1 MSESAKKIKIDE
13 LPESSFIND
22 EDIFI
27 KSGQGRTTKITAKT
41 MAEYMKN
48 GESEK
53 VQPDWNETD
62 IYSDAYIKNKPT
74 SMPANGGNAD
84 TVSGFSVNANVPENA
99 KFTDTIYTHPD
110 SGVAAGTYR
119 SVAVDKQGHVTNG
132 SNPTTLSGYGIT
144 DAATKAQ
151 GEKADT
157 AVQSV
162 KIGNTEYKSGTAVVL
177 PGYPTT
183 LPASDVYPWAKE
195 VTKPTYTASE
205 VGADVSGSATTAY
218 ENAKSYTDERI
229 TQLIGTSPEN
239 LDTIEELA
247 AAISGNQSAIDVIEE
262 AITNKADATHN
273 HDELYASKASEH
285 THSNKT
291 ILDTITS
298 EKISSWDSKSDFD
311 GDYNSLTNIPTI
323 PQKLSQLTN
332 DAGYITSADVDTS
345 QNHTHSNK
353 AVLDTITQTAVDGW
367 NSAKTHADSAHA
379 PSSAEKNVIVGIQ
392 KNGTDITV
400 DSATRKVNI
409 TVPTKI
415 SELTNDSGYKTT
427 DNNTTYTLSKSG
439 STITLS
445 GSDGTSTSVTD
456 SDTTYSNFVKSGTG
470 AKAGLVPAPST
481 TAGTTKYLREDGTW
495 AVPPNTNTTYSNAT
509 TTTAGLMSAAD
520 KSKLD
525 GVASGA
531 EVNQNAFSNVVVGSS
546 TVSADSKTDTLTL
559 VAGSNVTLTPDVA
572 NDKITIASKDT
583 VYAHPTTDGNR
594 HVPAN
599 GTSNGGKYLKATST
613 AGTYEWGNITKSD
626 VTTALEFTPLNII
639 YSTEEPTTVPAGT
652 IVAVY
657 EE

>member
-13 LPESSFIND
+13 LPESSFVND

-27 KSGQGRTTKITAKT
+27 KSGQGGTMKVTAKT

-84 TVSGFSVNANVPENA
+84 TVNGFSVNANVPENA

-162 KIGNTEYKSGTAVVL
+162 KIGNTEYKSGTEVVL
-177 PGYPTT
+177 PKYPTT

-323 PQKLSQLTN
+323 PQKLSQLAN

-367 NSAKTHADSAHA
+367 NSAKIHADSAHA

-495 AVPPNTNTTYSNAT
+495 AVPPNTDTTYSVAT
-509 TTTAGLMSAAD
+509 TSSAGLMSAAD

-525 GVASGA
+525 GIASGA
-531 EVNQNAFSNVVVGSS
+531 EKNADFILVNQQELTFTNNVATISDERITANSLADVYFTSDTIDIAEDADISVETNTGNVV
-546 TVSADSKTDTLTL
+546 LT
-559 VAGSNVTLTPDVA
+559 AATEPTG
-572 NDKITIASKDT
+572 TI
-583 VYAHPTTDGNR
+583 
-594 HVPAN
+594 
-599 GTSNGGKYLKATST
+599 KAT
-613 AGTYEWGNITKSD
+613 IRIR
-626 VTTALEFTPLNII
+626 V
-639 YSTEEPTTVPAGT
+639 V
-652 IVAVY
+652 
-657 EE
+657 